1 MILSSSATNI
11 FIKAWK
17 VFSLETL
24 NLFNYFINEVTFNV
38 DPWYI
43 NYFWWLI
50 LLSLFIWGLEILFPW
65 RRKQS
70 ILRKDFFLDL
80 FYLFFNFYLFKII
93 VFYGFSVLAEKT
105 FNQLIGGKEHLI
117 LFDTSTLNPILQ
129 LIIFFVILDFI
140 QYITHRILHYFSFLW
155 EFHKVHHS
163 VEEMGFAAH
172 FRYHWMENVFY
183 TPMKYISMM
192 LIGNFSP
199 DQAFIVYYISIA
211 IGHLNHA
218 NIQLSYGPLKYIF
231 NNPKMHIWHHT
242 KKLPEKFNKGVN
254 FGISL
259 SLWDYIFKTNYIP
272 STGRD
277 NELGFTNLES
287 FPKSFLNQFIHGFKK
302 TKEDT

>member
-117 LFDTSTLNPILQ
+117 LFDTST
-129 LIIFFVILDFI
+129 
-140 QYITHRILHYFSFLW
+140 
-155 EFHKVHHS
+155 
-163 VEEMGFAAH
+163 
-172 FRYHWMENVFY
+172 
-183 TPMKYISMM
+183 
-192 LIGNFSP
+192 
-199 DQAFIVYYISIA
+199 
-211 IGHLNHA
+211 
-218 NIQLSYGPLKYIF
+218 
-231 NNPKMHIWHHT
+231 
-242 KKLPEKFNKGVN
+242 
-254 FGISL
+254 
-259 SLWDYIFKTNYIP
+259 
-272 STGRD
+272 
-277 NELGFTNLES
+277 
-287 FPKSFLNQFIHGFKK
+287 
-302 TKEDT
+302 

>member
-277 NELGFTNLES
+277 NELGFNNLES

>member
-117 LFDTSTLNPILQ
+117 IFDTSTLNPILQ

-140 QYITHRILHYFSFLW
+140 QYVTHRILHYFSFLW